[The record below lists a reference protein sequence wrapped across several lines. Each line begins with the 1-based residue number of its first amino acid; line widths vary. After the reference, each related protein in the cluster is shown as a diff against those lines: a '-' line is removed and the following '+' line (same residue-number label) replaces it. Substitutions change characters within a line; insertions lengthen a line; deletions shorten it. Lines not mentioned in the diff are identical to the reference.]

1 MTYQLPYQ
9 LPTTTF
15 PLSTPNTQTLPPAL
29 LQALHRLATFS
40 SNIQLLTSQFAPHLH
55 FHAHH
60 SCFSKPT
67 PQHFARRRKPTT
79 RSTAWRL
86 QNLTPPDPITHLP
99 ASGVTPSASIAT
111 LITNAPL
118 RPVSAPPFD
127 STRHT
132 SKMPRSSSIP
142 PCTTQSRTQAGPNKL
157 VQYALSNHQSDEPLS
172 QNSIKSRSMTSA
184 STAVDLIRVECPI
197 DQQPVLNS
205 RPKRAAQQPFPPA
218 DSHNIKNTRDLLID
232 LNAII
237 SNDSRLPVSAS
248 ETEVLSASI
257 SLTAIDIP
265 NAAIDLLVPTT
276 VGPAPAILTVGPAPD
291 TTVDSSAITT
301 PIDLTLAP
309 FVNESTDDVGLGRTI
324 HDGSKRGD
332 DFTTTDD
339 VAAALLI
346 PATAENLEHTAVV
359 SPPRVPSNLA
369 SATKIDPILNAIE
382 LAIVPNVNPVIE
394 DLILSAANDHALY
407 SAVGCLTTG
416 DINQDT
422 ITDIDQNRTVDLVL
436 NVEKGLADDVDQELD
451 TTKIV
456 ALNDQLRLPVASLMK
471 SVPMFAVDRSV
482 DLGDTKA
489 GNHGHAA
496 DVHPDPDA
504 TTDPVL
510 DDLVSIQSETNHP
523 LQVFISDIHLGSNL
537 DMLSSPQ
544 PYHIA
549 HPVASSTDI
558 PSPLMNKKKKKKK
571 NKKKRHST
579 DNNSS
584 EQHCRKYDVTDNFGF
599 YAPNGWIED
608 HHHSSNHSPSL
619 QQDMHTP
626 SETNYDHLLGL
637 VHQLLFCHHMYDLL
651 QVDEQG
657 ILFGKEYGQHIQ
669 NQDVICYSHEGEFMF
684 RRTKDGK
691 IFDYLDVLD
700 VMARGL
706 PSVCTRL
713 RHSRPS
719 PALYITCLAP
729 APGSFHIL
737 VRGWIPDA
745 ELAL

>member
-276 VGPAPAILTVGPAPD
+276 V
-291 TTVDSSAITT
+291 
-301 PIDLTLAP
+301 
-309 FVNESTDDVGLGRTI
+309 
-324 HDGSKRGD
+324 
-332 DFTTTDD
+332 
-339 VAAALLI
+339 
-346 PATAENLEHTAVV
+346 
-359 SPPRVPSNLA
+359 A

-691 IFDYLDVLD
+691 IFDYLDVLE
-700 VMARGL
+700 
-706 PSVCTRL
+706 
-713 RHSRPS
+713 
-719 PALYITCLAP
+719 Y
-729 APGSFHIL
+729 
-737 VRGWIPDA
+737 
-745 ELAL
+745 